1 MSAATEAATPRAA
14 EPAGVGA
21 ARPFLVA
28 AALAAVLL
36 VLPWMVGN
44 SFYVNLASQV
54 LIYALLATSLNI
66 LAGHAGL
73 TSLGHAAY
81 PGIAAYCCAWLTLE
95 TGMGALPAAGLAVAL
110 GTATAAGFGV
120 LALRASGLG
129 FLMITLA
136 LGQIVWGMAYRW
148 VGLTGGDNGMRL
160 AARPVVLGF
169 DLTAP
174 EAFFYL
180 VAAVFGLGLF
190 AAWRLARSPFGACL
204 RGARD
209 QPRRM
214 NMLGHD
220 VWRLRWAAFVIA
232 GFWGAVAGVLYLY
245 YHQFVSPQVLALQ
258 QSAEMLL
265 MVILGGAGTLA
276 GPVVGAVVITL
287 VKNLASSY
295 VERWYALLGL
305 IFIVSV
311 VFMPRG
317 IVPGVAGLLRGGS
330 RRTKPLPASPAALPE
345 RAP

>member
-1 MSAATEAATPRAA
+1 MSGRLGPLL
-14 EPAGVGA
+14 G
-21 ARPFLVA
+21 
-28 AALAAVLL
+28 ALAAAAFLAA
-36 VLPWMVGN
+36 LPWVLGN

-95 TGMGALPAAGLAVAL
+95 AGMGALPAALCAVAL
-110 GTATAAGFGV
+110 GTIAAAGFGV

-148 VGLTGGDNGMRL
+148 VGLTGGDNGLRL
-160 AARPVVLGF
+160 AARPVVLGL
-169 DLTAP
+169 DLSAP
-174 EAFFYL
+174 VAFFYL
-180 VAAVFGLGLF
+180 AAVVFGVGLF

-214 NMLGHD
+214 TMLGHD

-232 GFWGAVAGVLYLY
+232 GFWGSVAGLLYLY
-245 YHQFVSPQVLALQ
+245 YHQFVSPQALALQ

-265 MVILGGAGTLA
+265 MVILGGAGTLT

-317 IVPGVAGLLRGGS
+317 IVPGLGALGRRPARAPVAQ
-330 RRTKPLPASPAALPE
+330 PSPAPARVAE
-345 RAP
+345 